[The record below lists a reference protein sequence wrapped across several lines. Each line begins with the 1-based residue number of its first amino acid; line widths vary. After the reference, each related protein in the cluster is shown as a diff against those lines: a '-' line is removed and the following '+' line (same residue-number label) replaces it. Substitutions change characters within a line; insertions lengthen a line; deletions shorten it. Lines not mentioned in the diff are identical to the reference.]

1 MFKYI
6 NMPMAAYVS
15 FAVHLVVVFDL
26 LVSFPFTK
34 FAHMVYRP
42 LALWLSGLK

>member
-1 MFKYI
+1 
-6 NMPMAAYVS
+6 
-15 FAVHLVVVFDL
+15 L

-42 LALWLSGLK
+42 LALWMSGIK